1 MGIRTRAV
9 RHGLAATVLVLVVCA
24 VVAAFSAGT
33 LASARASLAPLTARA
48 QAHVTAVDHDADTA
62 TVSWT
67 LPSGGTAQAT
77 VELENTPPAIG
88 AAVPVGYDP
97 SAPSHAVIPGA
108 STLIA
113 ADRSSGELLF
123 ISIAA
128 ALMLLVTLV
137 RLFSRLGLTRR
148 PQVRIPVRRVRVQS
162 GLMARSWLETEDI
175 PRRWIPVYF
184 DPALVTLPTPSA
196 VALHGDPRR
205 NRLVAA
211 VVDGVVLYPSGR
223 VVKDDPRG
231 RRVDNPSE
239 VDDSVRARAV
249 TVRGLLRQLR
259 ADIVLIVPAP
269 IVGLLWAFLDG
280 SGIWSWLGATVI
292 TAALALWLAAFR
304 GSDPS

>member
-1 MGIRTRAV
+1 
-9 RHGLAATVLVLVVCA
+9 
-24 VVAAFSAGT
+24 
-33 LASARASLAPLTARA
+33 
-48 QAHVTAVDHDADTA
+48 VTAVDQNADTA
-62 TVSWT
+62 TVSWDQ
-67 LPSGGTAQAT
+67 GRAT
-77 VELENTPPAIG
+77 VQLDVTPPAVG
-88 AAVPVGYDP
+88 AKVPVGYDP
-97 SAPSHAVIPGA
+97 AEPSHAVIPGA
-108 STLIA
+108 TVLIA

-123 ISIAA
+123 IAIAA

-137 RLFSRLGLTRR
+137 RFFSRVRLTRR
-148 PQVRIPVRRVRVQS
+148 PQVQVPVRRVRVTS

-184 DPALVTLPTPSA
+184 DPVLVTLATPST
-196 VALHGDPRR
+196 VTLHGDPRR

-239 VDDSVRARAV
+239 IDDSVRARAV
-249 TVRGLLRQLR
+249 TVRGLPRQLR

-269 IVGLLWAFLDG
+269 IVGLVWAFLDG
-280 SGIWSWLGATVI
+280 SGFWSWLGASVI

>member
-9 RHGLAATVLVLVVCA
+9 RHGLAATALVLVVCA
-24 VVAAFSAGT
+24 AVAAFSAAT
-33 LASARASLAPLTARA
+33 LSSARASLAPLTARA
-48 QAHVTAVDHDADTA
+48 TGHVTAVDHNADTA
-62 TVSWT
+62 TVSWP
-67 LPSGGTAQAT
+67 LAGGAPAQAT
-77 VELENTPPAIG
+77 IELDVTPPPVG
-88 AAVPVGYDP
+88 TSVLVGYDP
-97 SAPSHAVIPGA
+97 QAPSHAVIPHA
-108 STLIA
+108 LTLIA

-123 ISIAA
+123 IAIAA

-137 RLFSRLGLTRR
+137 RFFSRVGLTRR
-148 PQVRIPVRRVRVQS
+148 PTVRIPVRRVRVTS

-184 DPALVTLPTPSA
+184 DPVLVTLATPSTIS
-196 VALHGDPRR
+196 LHGDPRR

-211 VVDGVVLYPSGR
+211 VIDDVVLFPSGR

-239 VDDSVRARAV
+239 IDDSVRARAV

-280 SGIWSWLGATVI
+280 SGFWSWLGASVI
-292 TAALALWLAAFR
+292 TAALALWLAALR